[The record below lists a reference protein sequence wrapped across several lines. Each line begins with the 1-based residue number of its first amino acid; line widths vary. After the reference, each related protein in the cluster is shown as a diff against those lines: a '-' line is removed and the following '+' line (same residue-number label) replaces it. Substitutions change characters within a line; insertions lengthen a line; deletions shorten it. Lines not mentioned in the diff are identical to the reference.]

1 MGTNTLYLLI
11 LCRFLGLTMASFHNS
26 FSDVALHSD
35 ILLEWDRVNST
46 YYPLVIR
53 ARVLN
58 KTSEYNA
65 NTIEAE
71 ISSGLTD
78 DSFLWRD
85 LPFPLPFFSSATYEL
100 QVLGQQQVVGVE
112 PELVIA
118 SSPSFTII
126 PQVEDG
132 SNAGQT
138 PINGTIDDP
147 PESTNSP
154 HSDGPPNSSTAI
166 AAGLVVPFVVG
177 LSVFVF
183 LCMRRR
189 QKRIDEERRKEREGL
204 VID

>member
-1 MGTNTLYLLI
+1 
-11 LCRFLGLTMASFHNS
+11 MASFHNS
-26 FSDVALHSD
+26 FSDVTLHND
-35 ILLEWDRVNST
+35 LLLEWDRANAT

-78 DSFLWRD
+78 NTFLWRD
-85 LPFPLPFFSSATYEL
+85 LPFPLPFFSTATYEL
-100 QVLGQQQVVGVE
+100 QVLGQQQAVGML

-118 SSPSFTII
+118 SSPSFII
-126 PQVEDG
+126 TPPRVDE
-132 SNAGQT
+132 SNGGQIA
-138 PINGTIDDP
+138 INGTSDDP
-147 PESTNSP
+147 FEPTNSS
-154 HSDGPPNSSTAI
+154 HSGGPPNSSTAI

-189 QKRIDEERRKEREGL
+189 QKRIDEERRKERQGL